1 MNVFFLYFY
10 RNSNV
15 FFILITPMGNGWV
28 FLGFVRT
35 PFPLKTSEVQFLKDM
50 IFVELKLLMSIFG

>member
-1 MNVFFLYFY
+1 MFFFFIFTETQMF
-10 RNSNV
+10 